1 MKKRFLAIL
10 LSCLMAF
17 SVMPT
22 AFAEETENQE
32 PSSETSE
39 VVDPEITTTPEPTT
53 APEVTATPESEVT
66 PEPEVTATPE
76 PETTPEPEV
85 TDVPTPIDVEDDAS
99 ICFDVDEIT
108 CYVDKSYAL
117 YKKLSVQNIDDTEN
131 IIYESSDESVVTV
144 RNDGINDGVFTGVG
158 VGTAVITARY
168 KDLSATVNVTIE
180 EFNPTIKITKTKLN
194 LTLDSE
200 DTKLY
205 TERTPAEYL
214 DSPTW
219 TSSNE
224 KVVTV
229 DKNGNVH
236 VVGVG
241 KATITAT
248 LKQGPSA
255 DCEVSVSPAKP
266 TIESIT
272 TKNGNIYFTW
282 NKVEG
287 ATKYYVY
294 RSTKKN
300 SGYVKVATRSKC
312 DYYDKNVKCGQ
323 LYYYKVKAAKGD
335 LESKFSNASSARTTL
350 IAPAI
355 KTYASSTASTIK
367 INWNASKNASGY
379 YIYKL
384 HGSTW
389 TKIGTTSNTCFTDKN
404 ASGTERYSI
413 RAYLKN
419 KSVANSDRSAT
430 ITARTLKQSS
440 AISMR
445 SAGESNS
452 SNHNISV
459 EVSFKK
465 VSFASK
471 YEIQRKY
478 GENGSWSTV
487 KKTTLLSCYNEQ
499 RHGYKEYYYYRV
511 RAISEQKGITTYG
524 PWKYSTNYSTYW
536 ELNNEDIEF
545 GDVYYG
551 YGSIPVGF
559 TITNYAELNLT
570 FYSEGAKVIYIND
583 PSMDRNLVIRDE
595 NDDRVCYV
603 DSAITGVDSYTI
615 NPGTTADIQFLSI
628 DGLLN
633 EFDENTMVEFYG
645 CMDGCRYYFYLRHY
659 GEHWWLSWCPV
670 N

>member
-236 VVGVG
+236 AVGVG

-335 LESKFSNASSARTTL
+335 LESKFSNASSTRTTL
-350 IAPAI
+350 IAPTI

-430 ITARTLKQSS
+430 ITARTLKKSS
-440 AISMR
+440 KFNVDLQNKEAK
-445 SAGESNS
+445 NS
-452 SNHNISV
+452 DNICIKL
-459 EVSFKK
+459 SFGK
-465 VSFASK
+465 VSNASG

-478 GENGSWSTV
+478 GENGTWSTIG
-487 KKTTLLSCYNEQ
+487 KTVTKLAYYTEQ
-499 RHGYKEYYYYRV
+499 KHGYKEYYYYRI
-511 RAISEQKGITTYG
+511 RAISEQKGVTTYG
-524 PWKYSTNYSTYW
+524 PWCGGKLSVYW
-536 ELNNEDIEF
+536 KA
-545 GDVYYG
+545 YYN
-551 YGSIPVGF
+551 VF
-559 TITNYAELNLT
+559 MTDET
-570 FYSEGAKVIYIND
+570 FYD
-583 PSMDRNLVIRDE
+583 
-595 NDDRVCYV
+595 
-603 DSAITGVDSYTI
+603 DSAIVSYVYNYGKGNMEIYSNGSSTSNEYNSYNDRSLTLIDSDAYFSTGEIKSASSVKIKPDEGQYVIFLVNGSNIYYDAYT
-615 NPGTTADIQFLSI
+615 NL
-628 DGLLN
+628 
-633 EFDENTMVEFYG
+633 
-645 CMDGCRYYFYLRHY
+645 YFYFNYDEANYQNKSSAYDVSCNL
-659 GEHWWLSWCPV
+659 
-670 N
+670 NN